1 MILFSQ
7 CVERSFLK
15 KQIPSLKNN
24 FYLNRQFGPKLV
36 KNALQCTADIP
47 DVTGTLGQHSCKNR
61 AVTNLI
67 TMRNKHAS

>member
-1 MILFSQ
+1 MLEPSSPGVQ
-7 CVERSFLK
+7 SFLPK
-15 KQIPSLKNN
+15 ETNSLKNN

-36 KNALQCTADIP
+36 KNALQCTT